1 MDCKNCRQ
9 VLMKLYRGQTGRSTY
24 KRTKEHFAKWK
35 EKARDSYLY
44 KHSLECHN
52 GEEFE
57 VDIRIIVQ
65 CYGKPSTRLITE
77 AVYIE
82 ELPKENSMN
91 SKAEWTYVKLPHVEV
106 VY

>member
-1 MDCKNCRQ
+1 MPRLQ
-9 VLMKLYRGQTGRSTY
+9 VGQS
-24 KRTKEHFAKWK
+24 FLPQCFQ
-35 EKARDSYLY
+35 SY

-52 GEEFE
+52 GEKFE
-57 VDIRIIVQ
+57 VDVRIIAQ

-91 SKAEWTYVKLPHVEV
+91 SKAEWTYIKLPRVEV
-106 VY
+106 V